1 MGEKDNLIN
10 DKGYIIDE
18 KNNLNKDNKNELL
31 NGKTN

>member
-18 KNNLNKDNKNELL
+18 KNNLNKDNKNKLL